1 MIECQ
6 NCWRIGFWQSS
17 PKIIAKEIYFSIFF
31 ISCCQKDQNVLVSCK
46 TSVSHVYKKRYK
58 RKRHTFMLIR
68 AEFLL
73 SLPVQ
78 ITKDKITHLIV
89 MLESAFYQ
97 SSFSLSILS
106 LPFPSPC
113 PFQLLFPLSSRS
125 LFLSPVMP
133 LLLSL
138 LFSYFTLAMAFLLIY
153 D

>member
-1 MIECQ
+1 
-6 NCWRIGFWQSS
+6 
-17 PKIIAKEIYFSIFF
+17 
-31 ISCCQKDQNVLVSCK
+31 
-46 TSVSHVYKKRYK
+46 
-58 RKRHTFMLIR
+58 MLIH

-73 SLPVQ
+73 SLHVQ
-78 ITKDKITHLIV
+78 IAKDEITHLIV

-133 LLLSL
+133 PLLSL
-138 LFSYFTLAMAFLLIY
+138 FLFLFHSCNGFPLDL
-153 D
+153 